1 MREVPMV
8 APAVTLIEL
17 LVDDEEES
25 VETETFW
32 VTPAVYLRVPTDADV
47 DLVSAVIDAIC
58 AC

>member
-1 MREVPMV
+1 MV